1 MAHFLPG
8 IFEAA
13 DWRAWLRL
21 QESPRI
27 NSLLH
32 FVNTLSDPAEL
43 FPNLSLNAFERTLRS
58 AYAEVLIDDLD
69 ILRRFCAQ
77 ESGGKKEK
85 VAAALDAIPFL
96 PARARFSEFLRTTK
110 AALNRLGW
118 KSHWMEISR
127 RTGDWVGKLDIEFS
141 RALYLRW
148 LGEIA
153 CSFTAARETIGDHPY
168 ARVQLL
174 TVPQAQ
180 GQQWSNLIFAGW
192 NEGSWPPRETGEF
205 ARQDEIDAFNSSIQ
219 KLNRRAS
226 RQGRQG
232 EGHTAIR
239 EGHTL
244 YLGPAQQRQ
253 IALRQFET
261 LVESTTQQITF
272 TASLVQEDAPE
283 RLWNPSEL
291 FTRHY
296 QETNNSPLTQK
307 AMNQLQ
313 ALTRSWLDKAGDPK
327 RKNLVV
333 SPEIESTRMAY
344 DARRDP
350 NVSSREY
357 DFAFRSKPPV
367 VPTLSVSEFEQLMA
381 APALVWLKKYLG
393 VKAADESDNVWN
405 SSTGKWVHDWL
416 AASQRE
422 R

>member
-1 MAHFLPG
+1 
-8 IFEAA
+8 
-13 DWRAWLRL
+13 
-21 QESPRI
+21 
-27 NSLLH
+27 
-32 FVNTLSDPAEL
+32 
-43 FPNLSLNAFERTLRS
+43 
-58 AYAEVLIDDLD
+58 
-69 ILRRFCAQ
+69 
-77 ESGGKKEK
+77 
-85 VAAALDAIPFL
+85 
-96 PARARFSEFLRTTK
+96 
-110 AALNRLGW
+110 
-118 KSHWMEISR
+118 MEISR
-127 RTGDWVGKLDIEFS
+127 RTGDWVDKLDIQFS

-153 CSFTAARETIGDHPY
+153 FTFTAARETIGDHPY

-174 TVPQAQ
+174 SVPQAHS
-180 GQQWSNLIFAGW
+180 QQWSHLIFAGW

-205 ARQDEIDAFNSSIQ
+205 ARQDEIDAFNRSIQ

-232 EGHTAIR
+232 EGHTSIR

-296 QETNNSPLTQK
+296 QETNNNPLTQK

-350 NVSSREY
+350 NASSREY
-357 DFAFRSKPPV
+357 DFAFRSKSPV
-367 VPTLSVSEFEQLMA
+367 VPTLSVSEFDQLMA

-416 AASQRE
+416 AAVAAGTVKTFTRLPDLPKWNGAFAPRRKRNASR
-422 R
+422 